1 MRKKEFLKILSDNL
15 QNIDA
20 EDREDI
26 LKEYNDYIEDKIKKG
41 LTEEEAVNVF
51 GSPKELA
58 EELYKTY
65 KPKDDIENNS
75 LDEFVNHLVL
85 SIDKMAN
92 YLGQKSLKELIQ
104 FILEVLL
111 ILFLLFLCHIPFSLL
126 IGLGKDIF
134 YILSSPLNRL
144 FYYLWKFVLE
154 IAYLLGSFYIFKNVL
169 QERYFNDKSSSFTNS
184 KNVTLIS
191 HTGEVVIKVFGY
203 FLKFMA
209 VFLLF
214 VLSTFLIVMTFV
226 LSLCVYLLIKKVYYF
241 GLYLVLFSLFLFGL
255 IFFMVLYHFI
265 TNKKGKSKRYLY
277 TFMTTIF
284 LLGFGCFLVFDEI
297 TQTEFISG
305 VPSDIKLETLTEEL
319 IMNKDTVFLGNIAS
333 YHVDN
338 ELETIKVTYEYYPLG
353 NEMKTNITKKDNLV
367 YLNYTLEKINIKTDI
382 LNHMIR
388 DLREKK
394 VYDYK
399 LEPTITIT
407 ASEKNIEMIKKNR
420 QKYYQTKQNYTSC
433 EFVRTYKIL
442 NSVSSSDDL
451 SLYLTL
457 QSFLSDDVQTVKVKK
472 ELLNDVTIGASYEF
486 TFKTYQ
492 AYIDT
497 SIENLFLENE
507 VVKITKTDKEGMNQI
522 EEDSCSNFY

>member
-1 MRKKEFLKILSDNL
+1 
-15 QNIDA
+15 
-20 EDREDI
+20 
-26 LKEYNDYIEDKIKKG
+26 
-41 LTEEEAVNVF
+41 
-51 GSPKELA
+51 
-58 EELYKTY
+58 
-65 KPKDDIENNS
+65 
-75 LDEFVNHLVL
+75 
-85 SIDKMAN
+85 
-92 YLGQKSLKELIQ
+92 
-104 FILEVLL
+104 
-111 ILFLLFLCHIPFSLL
+111 
-126 IGLGKDIF
+126 
-134 YILSSPLNRL
+134 
-144 FYYLWKFVLE
+144 
-154 IAYLLGSFYIFKNVL
+154 
-169 QERYFNDKSSSFTNS
+169 
-184 KNVTLIS
+184 
-191 HTGEVVIKVFGY
+191 
-203 FLKFMA
+203 
-209 VFLLF
+209 
-214 VLSTFLIVMTFV
+214 
-226 LSLCVYLLIKKVYYF
+226 
-241 GLYLVLFSLFLFGL
+241 
-255 IFFMVLYHFI
+255 
-265 TNKKGKSKRYLY
+265 
-277 TFMTTIF
+277 MTTIF